1 MQAASSTPMEGSD
14 DCTEPEPED
23 SDTALHSPGA
33 LVGPLRDVFQGTYMA
48 GSRPLMPAERDLRAE
63 FFDLRIYLIRGVDL
77 DGLLTPATSVEFFA
91 MSLIARG
98 QATWSQLY
106 RLMRSLPRDAN
117 LRWKQDSPV
126 AETLDAPHRVTMG
139 AWNRG
144 PLTGLHTTTRL
155 YPWCTRAIS
164 AVVHTWDLAHPFTT
178 VTMSLNVAAAP
189 HRDKYN
195 HASTDNLC
203 LPCSVFQGGEL
214 FIEAAD
220 GATCLSIDGPRGH
233 IISAQ
238 TATAFHPFSLHATL
252 PWTGNRLLIIAY
264 HIGMSHRLDS
274 EDVMRLTAFG
284 FNPRYL
290 EPVDS

>member
-1 MQAASSTPMEGSD
+1 MESSD

-23 SDTALHSPGA
+23 SDTALRSPGA
-33 LVGPLRDVFQGTYMA
+33 LVGPLHDVFQGTYMA

-77 DGLLTPATSVEFFA
+77 DGLMTPATSVEFFA

-126 AETLDAPHRVTMG
+126 AVTLDAPHRVTMG

-164 AVVHTWDLAHPFTT
+164 AG
-178 VTMSLNVAAAP
+178 P
-189 HRDKYN
+189 H
-195 HASTDNLC
+195 
-203 LPCSVFQGGEL
+203 V
-214 FIEAAD
+214 
-220 GATCLSIDGPRGH
+220 GPRSSFHYGDH
-233 IISAQ
+233 VAECCRG
-238 TATAFHPFSLHATL
+238 TAPGQVQ
-252 PWTGNRLLIIAY
+252 PRQ
-264 HIGMSHRLDS
+264 HRQLMPAVLS
-274 EDVMRLTAFG
+274 VSRWRT
-284 FNPRYL
+284 
-290 EPVDS
+290 VH